1 MKVSEESW
9 EGPSRS
15 RGSRGQILRSS
26 HSQARAGPRGRFRR
40 SWLAVKLAGFELSR
54 MGILGGE
61 HLAIWSDLSRRGGVQ
76 LQQDYAVVLL
86 WWINRSLSRVG
97 RMCRMLPA

>member
-1 MKVSEESW
+1 
-9 EGPSRS
+9 
-15 RGSRGQILRSS
+15 
-26 HSQARAGPRGRFRR
+26 
-40 SWLAVKLAGFELSR
+40 